1 MVEERQQSTV
11 PAGCCK
17 MTTGQE
23 QKRPEKDGRIAELEP
38 GAEDLTP
45 NLDRGVLKIVKKA
58 GTDGETPMIGD
69 KVFVH
74 YTGTLPDGRKFDS
87 SKDRNEQFVFDLG
100 KGQVLKA
107 WDLGVASMKK
117 GEICQLICKPNY
129 AYGTAGSPP
138 EVPSNSTLLFE
149 IELIDFK
156 GEDLTDCVD
165 GGIIRRIKKKG
176 QGYSTPNEG
185 ATVEVYVEGRCN
197 GALFDRREVRIVV
210 GEGEDQ
216 DIPIGVD
223 KGLEKMQ
230 KGEHCILHLK
240 PKYGFGD
247 LGKPGFNI
255 PPNAEL
261 DYEVLLKNFEK
272 AKESWEMDT
281 REKLEQAVIVKEK
294 GTFYF
299 KHGKY
304 KQAQIQYRKIVVWLH
319 QEHCR
324 REEDSQ
330 SAKALVLAAH
340 LNVAMCYL
348 KLNEYPKA
356 VESCDKALEMD
367 RVNEKALY
375 RRGEARLCV
384 NEFDLAKADFQRVL
398 QVNPENKAAKTQLI
412 VCQKRMK
419 EHHEKNKKI
428 YANMFQKFADRDLKG
443 RNGKSSRGRGSV
455 IFKEEEKDSPE
466 EKKPREAA

>member
-1 MVEERQQSTV
+1 MNIKV
-11 PAGCCK
+11 
-17 MTTGQE
+17 
-23 QKRPEKDGRIAELEP
+23 
-38 GAEDLTP
+38 
-45 NLDRGVLKIVKKA
+45 VKKA
-58 GTDGETPMIGD
+58 GADGESPMIGD

-74 YTGTLPDGRKFDS
+74 YTGTLLDGRKFDS
-87 SKDRNEQFVFDLG
+87 SRDRNEQFVFDLG

-156 GEDLTDCVD
+156 GEDLTDRED

-197 GALFDRREVRIVV
+197 GALFDQREVKFVV

-223 KGLEKMQ
+223 KALEKMQ
-230 KGEHCILHLK
+230 RGEHCILHLK
-240 PKYGFGD
+240 PRYGFGD
-247 LGKPGFNI
+247 VGKLGFNI
-255 PPNAEL
+255 PPNSEL

-272 AKESWEMDT
+272 AKESWQMDT
-281 REKLEQAVIVKEK
+281 REKLEQAAIVKEK
-294 GTFYF
+294 GTSYF
-299 KHGKY
+299 KRGKY
-304 KQAQIQYRKIVVWLH
+304 EQAQIQYKKIVLWLD
-319 QEHCR
+319 QAYGLT
-324 REEDSQ
+324 EEDNQ

-340 LNVAMCYL
+340 LNMAMCCL
-348 KLNEYPKA
+348 KLNEFLKA
-356 VESCDKALEMD
+356 MESCDKALEID

-375 RRGEARLCV
+375 RRGEARLSV
-384 NEFDLAKADFQRVL
+384 NEFDLAKADFQKVL
-398 QVNPENKAAKTQLI
+398 QVNPDNKAAKTQL
-412 VCQKRMK
+412 VMCRKRMK
-419 EHHEKNKKI
+419 EHHERNKKI

-443 RNGKSSRGRGSV
+443 RNGKSSRKKESD
-455 IFKEEEKDSPE
+455 IFKDVEEDSPE
-466 EKKPREAA
+466 EKKTREAA

>member
-1 MVEERQQSTV
+1 
-11 PAGCCK
+11 
-17 MTTGQE
+17 MTTGQKP
-23 QKRPEKDGRIAELEP
+23 KRPAKEGRIAELEP
-38 GAEDLTP
+38 GVEDLTP
-45 NLDRGVLKIVKKA
+45 NLDRGVLKVVKKA
-58 GTDGETPMIGD
+58 GADGESPMIGD

-74 YTGTLPDGRKFDS
+74 YTGTLLDGRKFDS
-87 SKDRNEQFVFDLG
+87 SRDRNEQFVFDLG

-156 GEDLTDCVD
+156 GEDLTDRED

-197 GALFDRREVRIVV
+197 GALFDQREVKFVV

-223 KGLEKMQ
+223 KALEKMQ
-230 KGEHCILHLK
+230 RGEHCILHLK
-240 PKYGFGD
+240 PRYGFGD
-247 LGKPGFNI
+247 VGKLGFNI
-255 PPNAEL
+255 PPNSEL

-272 AKESWEMDT
+272 AKESWQMDT
-281 REKLEQAVIVKEK
+281 REKLEQAAIVKEK
-294 GTFYF
+294 GTSYF
-299 KHGKY
+299 KRGKY
-304 KQAQIQYRKIVVWLH
+304 EQAQIQYKKIVLWLD
-319 QEHCR
+319 QAYGLT
-324 REEDSQ
+324 EEDNQ

-340 LNVAMCYL
+340 LNMAMCCL
-348 KLNEYPKA
+348 KLNEFLKA
-356 VESCDKALEMD
+356 MESCDKALEID

-375 RRGEARLCV
+375 RRGEARLSV
-384 NEFDLAKADFQRVL
+384 NEFDLAKADFQKVL
-398 QVNPENKAAKTQLI
+398 QVNPDNKAAKTQL
-412 VCQKRMK
+412 VMCRKRMK
-419 EHHEKNKKI
+419 EHHERNKKI

-443 RNGKSSRGRGSV
+443 RNGKSSRKKESD
-455 IFKEEEKDSPE
+455 IFKDVEEDSPE
-466 EKKPREAA
+466 EKKTREAA